1 MIGGIFFSI
10 AVSVLEGAF
19 KKNLIYQN
27 ALKKA
32 KNDIASG
39 RSISESFKKTGIFP
53 SLVTEMM
60 WMGEESGKLPDIIVV
75 LSKYYQEQ
83 IDQWIRRFSSMIDP
97 ILVVG
102 IGAVIGVIVT
112 SIFMPIF
119 QLSQIGAK

>member
-1 MIGGIFFSI
+1 
-10 AVSVLEGAF
+10 
-19 KKNLIYQN
+19 
-27 ALKKA
+27 
-32 KNDIASG
+32 
-39 RSISESFKKTGIFP
+39 
-53 SLVTEMM
+53 M